1 MENDTTSTAHQM
13 GHTYVEYSRDYCLYS
28 LVDLYRPKQSYV
40 DKWRAGATRCE
51 CRINDKRQRH
61 DVCKDLL

>member
-40 DKWRAGATRCE
+40 DK
-51 CRINDKRQRH
+51 
-61 DVCKDLL
+61 